1 MRRKLQT
8 HNKTKKLITLGLAML
23 LVIGALPDAA
33 AVADNRNTEIS
44 MEDIEQPTDDY
55 IDDNEITPVI
65 ANRITKEKFKTQN
78 VIHTENSAFIVNMTT
93 GELLA
98 IANQDQ
104 VINAYDVLKPMV
116 TQVFL
121 SKDNLDDV
129 VEVQAKSLKK
139 VKDSTIVFGLKSG
152 DRITVRDLLSIYLL
166 TDAADAYRVLVDY
179 VSSSDLDFLTILN
192 KTAQKLSLTGTSFSN
207 IQASSQAF
215 QYSDLY
221 DAYDLYFNLM
231 QNDWFM
237 ETISSKKINITYN
250 NSKNKTISQTV
261 DNLNSSMCGEVVV
274 GNGYKFFAQLSM
286 CGDNDRDGQFV
297 IFTDTYGQYYL
308 SYLGNVNDLRR
319 ISSESGRLIRTL
331 SGYEFTDAQIV
342 ATPSPT
348 PTPTPKPTA
357 TPTPSPTP
365 KPTAT
370 PTPSPTPIVSKSGLP
385 IESNNARYQYIM
397 GTNYKAYTMRNRPVG
412 FKTAAEA
419 SKKMTTFTVPVWKMN
434 SKGQKYSSKMTITI
448 HKKLANSVKQ
458 IFNEIYELD
467 IKFPI
472 KNLLG
477 YGYREVGGVGLKN
490 IDLMSIHAF
499 GCAIDINSGN
509 YDNDY
514 YLGKGNDLRDKN
526 NPYCIPDEVIDIFES
541 HGWFWGGDFEICSD
555 TMHFQ
560 YLGLEFLTYQGKDV
574 FRKLSYKSD
583 SLMSGADVKNLQQRL
598 TKLGFKVSATG
609 QYNKASKDAVKK
621 FQKAYGLS
629 VTGVVNYK
637 TWETL
642 INATH
647 DMSYVF

>member
-23 LVIGALPDAA
+23 LLIGALPDAA
-33 AVADNRNTEIS
+33 AVADNRNTES
-44 MEDIEQPTDDY
+44 SEQPSDDY
-55 IDDNEITPVI
+55 IDDIDITPQI
-65 ANRITKEKFKTQN
+65 TNRITKEKFKTQN
-78 VIHTENSAFIVNMTT
+78 VINTENSAFIVNMTT
-93 GELLA
+93 GVVLA

-104 VINAYDVLKPMV
+104 AINAYDVLKPMV
-116 TQVFL
+116 TQTFL
-121 SKDNLDDV
+121 KKDNLDDV
-129 VEVQAKSLKK
+129 VVVKEKSLKK
-139 VKDSTIVFGLKSG
+139 VKDSTIVFGLKAG
-152 DRITVRDLLSIYLL
+152 DSITVRDLLSIYLL

-179 VSSSDLDFLTILN
+179 VSTSDFDFLTLLN
-192 KTAQKLSLTGTSFSN
+192 KTVQKLALTGTSFSN
-207 IQASSQAF
+207 IDASYQAY
-215 QYSDLY
+215 QYSNMY
-221 DAYDLYFNLM
+221 DAYSLYFDLM

-237 ETISSKKINITYN
+237 NTISSKKINITYN
-250 NSKNKTISQTV
+250 NSKNISISQTV
-261 DNLNSSMCGEVVV
+261 DNLNSSLCGEVVV

-286 CGDNDRDGQFV
+286 RGDNDKDGQFV
-297 IFTDTYGQYYL
+297 IFTDTDGQFYL

-331 SGYEFTDAQIV
+331 SGYNFTDPIIV
-342 ATPSPT
+342 ATPSPTPTPTATPT

-357 TPTPSPTP
+357 TPTP
-365 KPTAT
+365 A
-370 PTPSPTPIVSKSGLP
+370 VSKSDLP

-397 GTNYKAYTMRNRPVG
+397 GTNYKAYTMKNRPTG

-434 SKGQKYSSKMTITI
+434 SKGKKYSSKMTITV
-448 HKKLANSVKQ
+448 HKKLADSVKQ

-467 IKFPI
+467 IQFPI
-472 KNLLG
+472 KTLFG

-514 YLGKGNDLRDKN
+514 YLGKGNDLRDKS

-574 FRKLSYKSD
+574 FRKLSYQSD
-583 SLMSGADVKNLQQRL
+583 NLMSGADVKNLQQRL

-609 QYNKASKDAVKK
+609 QYNKASKNAVKK

-647 DMSYVF
+647 DMNYVF